1 MNEADQLP
9 GAMTLGAHLRQL
21 RRDRKLTLRDV
32 EDATGRDVSNA
43 YLSQVENG
51 RKPSPDVLQSLADA
65 YGVSYT
71 ALMTRAGYLK
81 SGDAPVQVGV
91 KHGSVATFAGE
102 NLTPDEERAMVAYL
116 RQLREAGLDA
126 TGRFNPDPGATRARP
141 QGS

>member
-9 GAMTLGAHLRQL
+9 GAMTLGAYLRQL

-32 EDATGRDVSNA
+32 EDATGKNVSNA

-71 ALMTRAGYLK
+71 DLMTRAGYLK
-81 SGDAPVQVGV
+81 SVDAPMPVGA

-102 NLTPDEERAMVAYL
+102 NLTQEEERAMVAYL

-126 TGRFNPDPGATRARP
+126 TGRFNPDAGPARPRP